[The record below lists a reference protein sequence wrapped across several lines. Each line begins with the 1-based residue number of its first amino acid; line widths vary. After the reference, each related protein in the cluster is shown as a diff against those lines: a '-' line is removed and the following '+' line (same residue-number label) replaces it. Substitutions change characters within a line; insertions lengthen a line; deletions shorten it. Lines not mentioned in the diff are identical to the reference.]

1 MTDDQLR
8 MQAARGVLDRC
19 VMEFAAKGM
28 KDEDITTILLDAGD
42 YKAGF

>member
-19 VMEFAAKGM
+19 VTEFAAKGM
-28 KDEDITTILLDAGD
+28 KDEDITTRLLDAGD